1 LIVHFAASGFNN
13 AAGNSTQFRL
23 RVDGLGVKG
32 SSFSRPAGGGPNG
45 EATAAM
51 IAKITGLAA
60 GAHVVDIQANT
71 TGGTTNI
78 NAASQPNEQGGTLL
92 VEEVS
97 V

>member
-1 LIVHFAASGFNN
+1 VHFAVSGFNN

-23 RVDGLGVKG
+23 RVNGVVVKG
-32 SSFSRPAGGGPNG
+32 CSFSRPAGGGPNG

-51 IAKITGLAA
+51 VAKITGAPLVV
-60 GAHVVDIQANT
+60 GANTVDIQAST

-78 NAASQPNEQGGTLL
+78 NALTQPNEQGATLL
-92 VEEVS
+92 LEEVS